1 MKGKVFLIIFILL
14 LFLTTTVYAQ
24 SDTGTI
30 NISNIG
36 IHSNNQYSS
45 PIVDTLS
52 INNKLTIL
60 DETTDWFKVSSPNG
74 NTGWIEQ
81 YFVNVNPDRYVLNT
95 CGSRVNLRT
104 APTTSSKIV
113 GQISNGE
120 KIKYIDTFHS
130 WYLVEYNGQQ
140 VYMASWLG
148 EIVSDGSSK
157 VYLIDDKIN
166 IRNKPGIYGSVIY
179 QGNKNESFGYYG
191 EIDGWIKIKLPS
203 GEYGYVA
210 GWLVSFNNNFSI
222 NKIEA
227 YKITTDNL
235 RLREGPSLN
244 DTIISVLKYGTKVRV
259 LETNDRWDKIITN
272 DGQVGY
278 SYNEYLKDCDPL
290 EGKSILLNAGHGGR
304 DPGSIGFT
312 NKFEKT
318 VNLIVTTKLKDCLE
332 NLGAKVFM
340 TRTTDTYINR
350 KVRADMADN
359 LSVDLMFSI
368 HHNAL
373 TKNDYYGM
381 STYYDTKNNASGYLG
396 KTLAE
401 CVYQNVVQINSIY
414 EDGVYDRNFEVLRET
429 DVPAALIEIG
439 FMTNKWEEQNIHL
452 SSFQD
457 ETIEKI
463 ALGIIEY
470 FDTIE

>member
-1 MKGKVFLIIFILL
+1 MKGKVFIIIFILL
-14 LFLTTTVYAQ
+14 LFITTTVYAQ

-45 PIVDTLS
+45 PLVDTLS

-60 DETTDWFKVSSPNG
+60 DETADWLKVCSSNG
-74 NTGWIEQ
+74 NIGWIER
-81 YFVNVNPDRYVLNT
+81 YFVDINPDRYVLNT
-95 CGSRVNLRT
+95 CGSKVNLRT

-113 GQISNGE
+113 GQISDGE
-120 KIKYIDTFHS
+120 KIKYIDTYHS

-148 EIVSDGSSK
+148 EVISDGSSK

-179 QGNKNESFGYYG
+179 QGNKNESFDYFG

-203 GEYGYVA
+203 GDFGYVA
-210 GWLVSFNNNFSI
+210 GWLVSFNKNFSI

-244 DTIISVLKYGTKVRV
+244 DKIITVLKYGTKVRV
-259 LETNDRWDKIITN
+259 IEINDKWDKIITS

-278 SYNEYLKDCDPL
+278 SYNEYLTYYNPL
-290 EGKSILLNAGHGGR
+290 EGKSILLDAGHGGK
-304 DPGSIGFT
+304 DPGSIGYS
-312 NKFEKT
+312 NRFEKY
-318 VNLIVTTKLKDCLE
+318 VNLIVANKLKNSLE
-332 NLGAKVFM
+332 NLGATVFM
-340 TRTTDTYINR
+340 TRTSDIYINR
-350 KVRADMADN
+350 KARADMADN
-359 LSVDLMFSI
+359 LNVDLMFSI

-373 TKNDYYGM
+373 LRNDYFGM

-396 KTLAE
+396 KILAE
-401 CVYQNVVQINSIY
+401 CIYQNVAQINSIY
-414 EDGVYDRNFEVLRET
+414 EDGVHNRNFEVLRET

-463 ALGIIEY
+463 SLGIIEY